1 MAVGAGLGVGLGDGV
16 AVTVG
21 AVVGVGVAVGAAV
34 TTAVGAGA
42 SVVGEGAAASTIGVG
57 VAGSGGGSSS
67 PQAAATSM
75 TAIPTASRA
84 IGTFRRALPVIPN
97 ECEESR
103 ALILA
108 AGVVDPRFLAALGVT
123 ESSVVRAACSVG
135 SPGSSRSGCAEPGPP
150 RRCVKPFT
158 HPNAMARAYP
168 QPDRSWCDQS
178 GKVGVRVTPGAD
190 AVPDALASL
199 FRHSERRE
207 ESKGVVHFRRPS
219 DSSSCWID
227 RLGDSGGRGRRGLP
241 LCVAPGHDAAVRA
254 IAARSTYT
262 DMEMRIR
269 PLDAFQ

>member
-1 MAVGAGLGVGLGDGV
+1 MASCSRSRSKSDASRASAVVSGVGVGDGVAVGMGLGVGLGAGV

-21 AVVGVGVAVGAAV
+21 AIVGVGVAVGAAV

-42 SVVGEGAAASTIGVG
+42 SVVGEGAAASTVGVG

-67 PQAAATSM
+67 PQAAATTM

-103 ALILA
+103 VLILA
-108 AGVVDPRFLAALGVT
+108 AGVVDPRLLAALGVT
-123 ESSVVRAACSVG
+123 ESSLVRAACSVG

-150 RRCVKPFT
+150 CRRIKSFT

-178 GKVGVRVTPGAD
+178 GRVGVRVTPGAD
-190 AVPDALASL
+190 AVPDALASH

-207 ESKGVVHFRRPS
+207 ESKDVVFSR
-219 DSSSCWID
+219 
-227 RLGDSGGRGRRGLP
+227 
-241 LCVAPGHDAAVRA
+241 
-254 IAARSTYT
+254 
-262 DMEMRIR
+262 R
-269 PLDAFQ
+269 PLDSSRCSERKAA